1 MVPWDKQPIKMKTPT
16 VPGKYNTAS
25 ADAESGVAISDIYLA
40 GYSRGWNCASWQD
53 IPEIGS
59 TVRTDSDGEVEIED
73 ENNQADVMASLASES
88 ESANRDFSPF
98 EFTAKELND
107 REDSEDAWEA
117 FDSGISDG
125 IAANVA
131 SRITS

>member
-1 MVPWDKQPIKMKTPT
+1 MKTPT
-16 VPGKYNTAS
+16 VPIQYDIRGAS
-25 ADAESGVAISDIYLA
+25 DALSIADIYLA

-53 IPEIGS
+53 VPEIGS
-59 TVRTDSDGEVEIED
+59 TVRTDAEGKVEIED
-73 ENNQADVMASLASES
+73 ENDQADVMASLASES
-88 ESANRDFSPF
+88 ESNDRSFSPF

-107 REDSEDAWEA
+107 REDSEGAWEA
-117 FDSGISDG
+117 YDAGISDG